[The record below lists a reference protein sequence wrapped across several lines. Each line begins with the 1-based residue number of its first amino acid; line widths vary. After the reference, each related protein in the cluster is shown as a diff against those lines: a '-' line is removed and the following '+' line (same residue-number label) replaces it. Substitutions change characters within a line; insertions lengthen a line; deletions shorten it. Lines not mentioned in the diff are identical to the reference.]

1 MLDFSAY
8 NIRKFEVKIGEKT
21 LNILPPKLN
30 QVNKINEFTGKLYT
44 KGVSSEEMADAALLI
59 LNRNDNSEKFDKDF
73 IMELEYDI
81 IYSTVVG
88 YIVWVKEIDKNPN
101 FYSLPAQQ

>member
-21 LNILPPKLN
+21 LNILPPKLS
-30 QVNKINEFTGKLYT
+30 QINKINEFTGKLYT

-59 LNRNDNSEKFDKDF
+59 FSRNDSGEKYDKEF
-73 IMELEYDI
+73 IMELEYDVV
-81 IYSTVVG
+81 YSTVIG
-88 YIVWVKEIDKNPN
+88 YISWAKEIDKNPN
-101 FYSLPAQQ
+101 FYSHPSQE